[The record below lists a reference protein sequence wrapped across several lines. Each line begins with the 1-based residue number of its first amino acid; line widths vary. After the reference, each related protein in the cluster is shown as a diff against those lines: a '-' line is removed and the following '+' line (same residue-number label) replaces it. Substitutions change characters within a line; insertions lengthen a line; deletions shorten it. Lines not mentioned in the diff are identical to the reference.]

1 MTIYID
7 VLFLKELSINILI
20 IYLTS
25 RLIDKKVPIERNL
38 LFSILGGVSTIVCL
52 IVNKIVIVHLIRVLI
67 MFTIIYGVFKTKSIN
82 EFIKTGI
89 AFYMVTFLISGVIL
103 YSNFNK
109 LKLMFYIF
117 SIVIVFVSF
126 IKQYKERFRVNNF
139 IINLNFESLF
149 DDIKCEFSALI
160 DTGNSLE
167 SNFGEDVIVISPRIV
182 KKLKNEFYS
191 KILLDGEVP
200 FGYSE
205 KKNIRLINFNSLG
218 NKNDM
223 KYGIK
228 VDGIKFEKNGR
239 VINKSA
245 VIIASDFNFNEY
257 DAIVRT

>member
-7 VLFLKELSINILI
+7 VLFFKELLINILI

-25 RLIDKKVPIERNL
+25 RLIDKKVPIEKIL
-38 LFSILGGVSTIVCL
+38 LFSMLGFVSTIACL
-52 IVNKIVIVHLIRVLI
+52 IVNKIVIVHLIRILI
-67 MFTIIYGVFKTKSIN
+67 MSFIIYGAYTPKNVS
-82 EFIKTGI
+82 EFIKDGI
-89 AFYMVTFLISGVIL
+89 SFYLVTFLISGVVL
-103 YSNFNK
+103 YSSFNK
-109 LKLMFYIF
+109 FRLMFYIS

-126 IKQYKERFRVNNF
+126 IKQYKDRFRTSNF
-139 IINLNFESLF
+139 IINLSIGNIFNEA
-149 DDIKCEFSALI
+149 KYEFSALI

-167 SNFGEDVIVISPRIV
+167 SNLGEDVIIISPRIV
-182 KKLKNEFYS
+182 KKLKNEVYS

-205 KKNIRLINFNSLG
+205 KKNIRLISFNSLG

-228 VDGIKFEKNGR
+228 VDGIKFKKNGKI
-239 VINKSA
+239 INKSA

-257 DAIVRT
+257 DAIVRA